1 MSKIFRNSET
11 KEIETFLSTSN
22 KISTGLKNKILE
34 ELYNKGQR
42 YKDSFIW
49 LISRNEALTI
59 DVFNI
64 KGEVF
69 ETDTFYYNDFPR
81 M

>member
-1 MSKIFRNSET
+1 MSKIFRNSQVQ
-11 KEIETFLSTSN
+11 EINDFLSTSN
-22 KISTGLKNKILE
+22 KISSALKGKILS
-34 ELYNKGQR
+34 ELQDKGRQ

-69 ETDTFYYNDFPR
+69 ETNTFYYKDFVNL
-81 M
+81 

>member
-11 KEIETFLSTSN
+11 KEIENFLSTSE
-22 KISTGLKNKILE
+22 KVSPELKSIIQE
-34 ELYNKGQR
+34 ELQTKGKR

-49 LISRNEALTI
+49 LISENDKIVI

-69 ETDTFYYNDFPR
+69 ETDSFYYTDYINL
-81 M
+81 